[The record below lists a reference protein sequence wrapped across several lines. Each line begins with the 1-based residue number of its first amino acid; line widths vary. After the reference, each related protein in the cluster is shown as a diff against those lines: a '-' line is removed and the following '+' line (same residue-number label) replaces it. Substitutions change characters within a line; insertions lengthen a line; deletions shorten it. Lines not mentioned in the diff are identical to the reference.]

1 MQTEPSLGSG
11 PSDLEPPVEPLS
23 EALEDVARVVRGVG
37 LHGLSRDQWLEYA
50 ALLGQ
55 KIARLEKTSSDLS
68 AHFGLTSAQKRML
81 EYLRLHVNELV
92 DRRALR
98 GVAGIDD
105 WARRVRELR
114 VEHGWPIVSSAQD
127 DRVPKDSYRL
137 EALEPDEELAS
148 RWRLANEIRKHPG
161 SGYERGLAYLKAIY
175 PQAAQ
180 ADEMHYVMKIK
191 SYARRVREMAE
202 HGWMIASNI
211 DDPELAPGSYRLTTL
226 EQAPPRVRKAIKLR
240 HEVFYRDGHRCADC
254 GRSPAN
260 DGIVLHAHHLRMVS
274 EGGDN
279 SLENLVTVCPDC
291 HAGRHAGITARE
303 VQDELINPLGDVPQ
317 KK

>member
-1 MQTEPSLGSG
+1 MA
-11 PSDLEPPVEPLS
+11 SDSPAAERRSEQPAPVRPLS
-23 EALEDVARVVRGVG
+23 DASDEVARVVRDVG
-37 LHGLSRDQWLEYA
+37 LPGLSREQWLEYA

-55 KIARLEKTSSDLS
+55 KIARLEREASELS

-81 EYLRLHVNELV
+81 EYLRLHVGELV

-127 DRVPKDSYRL
+127 GRLPKDTYRL
-137 EALEPDEELAS
+137 ESLEPDDELAQ
-148 RWRLANEIRKHPG
+148 RWRVANGIRKQPG
-161 SGYERGLAYLKAIY
+161 SGYDRGLAYLKEIY

-180 ADEMHYVMKIK
+180 ADEMHYVMKIA
-191 SYARRVREMAE
+191 SYARRVREMSE

-211 DDPELAPGSYRLTTL
+211 DDPGLAPGAYRLTTL
-226 EQAPPRVRKAIKLR
+226 EQAPPRVRRAIKLR
-240 HEVFYRDGHRCADC
+240 HEVFYRDGHRCKDC
-254 GRSPAN
+254 GRSPAA
-260 DGIVLHAHHLRMVS
+260 DGVVLHAHHLQMVS

-279 SLENLVTVCPDC
+279 SLGNLVTLCPEC
-291 HAGRHAGITARE
+291 HAGRHAGVTARE
-303 VQDELINPLGDVPQ
+303 VRDELISPVDGL
-317 KK
+317 